1 MPRPRDI
8 HGRMSAAE
16 ATDGRERPPLGSL
29 RAPSKDGQVPRSAG
43 MRESGVQ
50 IGFPAPH
57 MDVQVSRA
65 VQGRTNVAERM
76 DARER
81 LGQGWPG
88 ATRFVERRLSPLG
101 PPAIIRKARI

>member
-1 MPRPRDI
+1 MRGSDR
-8 HGRMSAAE
+8 
-16 ATDGRERPPLGSL
+16 ATVSETTLAIQATLAS
-29 RAPSKDGQVPRSAG
+29 
-43 MRESGVQ
+43 VQ

-57 MDVQVSRA
+57 MDVQVSCA